1 MSRVFIE
8 VFNLSI
14 AASWLIAAVLIVR
27 ALITK
32 RMPKWISC
40 CLWALVAIRL
50 LVPFSLESSFSLVPD
65 QQIVIKESVSAQ
77 TPEESLPT
85 PPSFEENISSPV
97 ETPDYSV
104 QAPVTDNTVSSP
116 EVSMNTDEGNIAIPS
131 VPEIN
136 GTVNEGV
143 VNNDTVNGTVD
154 ALPNA
159 TQDKSESDLSLGKT
173 TASVLG
179 WVWVAGV
186 CAMLSYALISALLLK
201 RRVSLSVP
209 CGENVRKGEAVE
221 SPFVFGILRPRIYIP
236 YGLDKVTEECVL
248 AHERAHIK
256 RKDHLIKPFGFLL
269 LSVYWFNPLVWVA
282 YVLLC
287 RDIEYACDEKVIN
300 DLAPEA
306 RKNYALA
313 LLDCAAAHRRIVAC
327 PVAFGET
334 GVKER
339 VKNTMKYKKP
349 AFWIILIGI
358 ISCIVVGA
366 LFLTTSAD
374 NDESQNNESS
384 EITEDSEGTSSESE
398 LPESSYGKND
408 LDYIDNLISVERAD
422 EETIASLGVY
432 DKYGEEQTNGFLY
445 VFLPKE
451 DVTEFAIHRIDYVD
465 IAADV
470 PVIRIE
476 KTLYTQNELTTKKPL
491 VAMIEMDD
499 ILPMNSISFKDKAG
513 NTYYYGI
520 AENNYDGGL
529 WIQRQYLEGTEPS
542 KPEEETEF
550 YVIYANEKRSVPDKY
565 RNLVADLMTS
575 GGWSDFIPEIVPNFI
590 IQIGET
596 KYEYEANVGNISCD
610 GKSKTLTSNEIKELN
625 AVLTEMFSEYLEEN
639 GEDLP
644 ENSEPEIS
652 EPEVSEPE
660 VSEPEI
666 SEPEIHVHVYGE
678 WKTVVEPTCK
688 TEGYKERA
696 CACGEVDS
704 QRQTIATVGHN
715 YVNNVCSFCGASNE
729 TVFVPDY
736 SAGQANTFG
745 NTKGNSQSAAQANW
759 IYYADGR
766 SITKI
771 NKTSYSPSKVY
782 SVGSGNVFNINVVG
796 DWIYFYVRESTISNS
811 YIAKVRTDGSRF
823 EKLLVTGE
831 TWEMLVVKDTVYY
844 TPVKNPYNDYAKDVA
859 PLYSMSVNG
868 GSVKQIHDGCVSSL
882 AADSSYIYFLY
893 GGRYDEEKTLYR
905 MKHNGSSKIELWI
918 NEDGGYKVDANSITV
933 SGSKIYFMDLS
944 KAKYDEGYVLASINT
959 SGGGYTAYS
968 TVDSYSETIFASGNS
983 IYYFGMPCSYG
994 DYAEGRG
1001 LVEYNTSSKSY
1012 KLIYE
1017 CEDEMMHSASGLIV
1031 LPESYSYVKIYNPAA
1046 KSMKSVKIN

>member
-97 ETPDYSV
+97 ETPDCSV
-104 QAPVTDNTVSSP
+104 QAPVADNTVSSP
-116 EVSMNTDEGNIAIPS
+116 EVSVNTDEGNIAIPS

-143 VNNDTVNGTVD
+143 VNNGTVNGTVD

-159 TQDKSESDLSLGKT
+159 TQDKPESDLSLGKT

-313 LLDCAAAHRRIVAC
+313 LLDCAAAHKRIVAC

-366 LFLTTSAD
+366 LFLTTSSD

-408 LDYIDNLISVERAD
+408 LEYIDDLISVERAD

-542 KPEEETEF
+542 EPEEETEF

-575 GGWSDFIPEIVPNFI
+575 GGWSDLIPEIVPNFI

-596 KYEYEANVGNISCD
+596 KYEYEASVGNINCD

-625 AVLTEMFSEYLEEN
+625 AVLTEIFSEYFEEN

-644 ENSEPEIS
+644 ENNVQGEDKPANVLAPGNPIQKTHQT
-652 EPEVSEPE
+652 PEVLTESSESKDAIARLEKSPITPIYIVIRDADMSLYSDSDYNIIKKSGLKVWICTKDGKKVDYVYTNGDGVAAFETMEGEYTFYFEGTDKYAPKYYHKTVKVRE
-660 VSEPEI
+660 VYTGGDWSYQYGSGYKRIRYPIFSYVEEKHTNLK
-666 SEPEIHVHVYGE
+666 IHVTDSETGEAISGAYVTVEAYGVDYE
-678 WKTVVEPTCK
+678 AYTDENGVAVTDSLFATYDGSNPNFREVTVTHD
-688 TEGYKERA
+688 YYDRA
-696 CACGEVDS
+696 IKD
-704 QRQTIATVGHN
+704 
-715 YVNNVCSFCGASNE
+715 
-729 TVFVPDY
+729 
-736 SAGQANTFG
+736 
-745 NTKGNSQSAAQANW
+745 
-759 IYYADGR
+759 
-766 SITKI
+766 
-771 NKTSYSPSKVY
+771 
-782 SVGSGNVFNINVVG
+782 INVV
-796 DWIYFYVRESTISNS
+796 DNEV
-811 YIAKVRTDGSRF
+811 YITMKKTVFHNIKITCVDAVSGTPIKG
-823 EKLLVTGE
+823 VTGE
-831 TWEMLVVKDTVYY
+831 ALNTDNENWCWDDRSHFIISESGEDGVILLVLTSDSIKRTVTDVLQLSYTDDEGQKFSCKFSFNTLTKD
-844 TPVKNPYNDYAKDVA
+844 DEYAEFILKV
-859 PLYSMSVNG
+859 
-868 GSVKQIHDGCVSSL
+868 
-882 AADSSYIYFLY
+882 
-893 GGRYDEEKTLYR
+893 EKTD
-905 MKHNGSSKIELWI
+905 S
-918 NEDGGYKVDANSITV
+918 GYKIR
-933 SGSKIYFMDLS
+933 
-944 KAKYDEGYVLASINT
+944 
-959 SGGGYTAYS
+959 
-968 TVDSYSETIFASGNS
+968 SETI
-983 IYYFGMPCSYG
+983 
-994 DYAEGRG
+994 
-1001 LVEYNTSSKSY
+1001 
-1012 KLIYE
+1012 
-1017 CEDEMMHSASGLIV
+1017 
-1031 LPESYSYVKIYNPAA
+1031 
-1046 KSMKSVKIN
+1046 